1 MFQGFIDISGTGGR
15 NIAIKNVGQLSEKP
29 FLQACLKKKLTPK
42 EAPEKASELY
52 DFWQNK
58 LLNPEWNPSK
68 TLNDEDTLK
77 VLLNHLAESQSSVTW

>member
-77 VLLNHLAESQSSVTW
+77 VLLNHLV